1 MALYKTVPTISLVL
15 AVSLSALLA
24 ACSAPGPSAW
34 VLNKSNSASNG
45 FSSDEPSLGAAN
57 ANYTTVVPRAYINSE
72 DLEPDAPDSY
82 TVVRGDT
89 LWDISDRFLKK
100 PWMWTQIWNYNPQV
114 YNPHLIYPGDKLA
127 LTYVNGKPTLNL
139 TRNGKAV
146 PFGPTVGSAVKV
158 ALDADG
164 NPLAQNGDRVRLS
177 PRIRSES
184 LDEAIPMISADSI
197 QQFLVHPRVVDE
209 QSIVSAPYVLS
220 NSENG
225 LVSSL
230 GNQIYARG
238 KLNRDQTAYSLY
250 RRSKVLRDPVN
261 NAPLGVEITHVA
273 DAKLLSTG
281 DPSTLVITTNK
292 METIAGDILLPSSEI
307 DAPHNYVPRL
317 PEIKGNARI
326 VSLVNAISQTGRDQV
341 VVLNVGKKSGI
352 QVGDVLAIETTGRSI
367 VDPRGAS
374 RHERVDL
381 PDQRTGVLMVFQT
394 FDKVSYGLVM
404 ESTRPVMMNDIVTSI

>member
-1 MALYKTVPTISLVL
+1 MALNKTVPTISLAL

-34 VLNKSNSASNG
+34 VMNKTDQA
-45 FSSDEPSLGAAN
+45 SSDFGGNEPALGAAN
-57 ANYTTVVPRAYINSE
+57 ASYTTVVPRAYINSE
-72 DLEPDAPDSY
+72 DIEDDAPDTY

-114 YNPHLIYPGDKLA
+114 HNPHLIYPGDELA
-127 LTYVNGKPTLNL
+127 LTYINGKPTLKL

-164 NPLAQNGDRVRLS
+164 NAIPQSGDRVRLS

-184 LDEAIPMISADSI
+184 LDDAIPMISADSI
-197 QQFLVHPRVVDE
+197 QQFLVHPRVLDE
-209 QSIVSAPYVLS
+209 QSIASAPYVLS

-225 LVSSL
+225 LVSSI

-238 KLNRDQTAYSLY
+238 QLNREQTEYSLY
-250 RRSKVLRDPVN
+250 RRSKELRDPVN
-261 NAPLGVEITHVA
+261 NASLGVEITHVA

-281 DPSTLVITTNK
+281 DPSTLLITTNN
-292 METIAGDILLPSSEI
+292 METIAGDILLASSDA

-317 PEIKGNARI
+317 PEIQGNARI

-341 VVLNVGKKSGI
+341 VVLNVGKNSGI
-352 QVGDVLAIETTGRSI
+352 QVGDVLAIETTGRNI

-374 RHERVDL
+374 RHERVSL
-381 PDQRTGVLMVFQT
+381 PNQRTGVLMVFQT

-404 ESTRPVMMNDIVTSI
+404 ESTRPVMMNDIVTGI